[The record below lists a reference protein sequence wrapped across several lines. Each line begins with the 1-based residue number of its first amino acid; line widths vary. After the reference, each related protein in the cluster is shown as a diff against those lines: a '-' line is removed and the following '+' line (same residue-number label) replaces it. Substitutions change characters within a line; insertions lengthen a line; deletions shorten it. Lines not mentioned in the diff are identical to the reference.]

1 MQAKPT
7 DIAGYKKIILVI
19 SIVLPLAV
27 AALFGIK
34 IEGVDLSF
42 LPPIYAAINGL
53 TAVGLILAL
62 VAVKSK
68 NFSLHEKLIK
78 VCMGLSLVFLLMYV
92 AYHITSETTIFGGTG
107 MIQYVYYTI
116 LISHIL
122 LSIAV
127 IPFVLYSF
135 MYGITNQLEQHKKL
149 VKFAFPIWLYVAI
162 TGVIVYLMI
171 SPYY

>member
-1 MQAKPT
+1 MLFQLS
-7 DIAGYKKIILVI
+7 Y
-19 SIVLPLAV
+19 PLAV

-92 AYHITSETTIFGGTG
+92 AYHITSETTIFEELNDSVR
-107 MIQYVYYTI
+107 ILYYPYFSYIT
-116 LISHIL
+116 
-122 LSIAV
+122 
-127 IPFVLYSF
+127 LYCC
-135 MYGITNQLEQHKKL
+135 H
-149 VKFAFPIWLYVAI
+149 PICSVFIHVWHYKS
-162 TGVIVYLMI
+162 TRTT
-171 SPYY
+171 